1 MLPGVALA
9 TNSYCL
15 TAILIALIA
24 AVTVLTFTGSIGGE
38 AAVGF
43 FTGIVGLFGGAA
55 ANAHGVRQGSQAS
68 ADPPA
73 GE

>member
-1 MLPGVALA
+1 MAVA
-9 TNSYCL
+9 TNPYCL
-15 TAILIALIA
+15 TSILIALIG
-24 AVTVLTFTGSIGGE
+24 AVTYLTSHGQIGGE

-68 ADPPA
+68 SAPPA
-73 GE
+73 SE